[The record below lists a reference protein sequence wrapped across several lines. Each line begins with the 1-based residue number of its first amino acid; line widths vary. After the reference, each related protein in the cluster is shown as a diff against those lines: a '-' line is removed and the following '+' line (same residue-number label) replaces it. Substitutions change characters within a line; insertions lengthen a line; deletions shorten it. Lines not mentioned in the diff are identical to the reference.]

1 MNFLLAFLIISL
13 TSFSNMQ
20 VQEKQVEIMLVG
32 FDHLSQMDNGT
43 ESSNIFSKKKQKEI
57 QQLAKKL
64 EAFQPD
70 MLMVEL
76 EPQEQKSIDS
86 LFNLYKTGQ
95 QSLQDFENGAGET
108 MQIGFRMAKDL
119 QLPGVVGVNYYDS
132 TSQSLLK
139 EGKNI
144 EIFQEALKKLQQTA
158 RPLKQKVQTNELSI
172 YDYIKTMNQ
181 PEFIDLTHHLIFNL
195 PAYIQQGKF
204 SEKGNYNK
212 EIPINN
218 EYIGA
223 EYISLFYNRNLKIY
237 SNILNKQLE
246 TGNKKLLVIIGQAHV
261 GVLQDLIEENPT
273 YKITSVVDYL

>member
-1 MNFLLAFLIISL
+1 MNFLLTFLIISL
-13 TSFSNMQ
+13 TSFSNKQ
-20 VQEKQVEIMLVG
+20 VQEEQVEIMFVG

-57 QQLAKKL
+57 QQLTKKL

-86 LFNLYKTGQ
+86 LFNLYKTGE

-261 GVLQDLIEENPT
+261 GVLQDLVEENPT

>member
-1 MNFLLAFLIISL
+1 MNFLLSFLIISL
-13 TSFSNMQ
+13 TSFSNLQ
-20 VQEKQVEIMLVG
+20 VKEKQVEIMFVG
-32 FDHLSQMDNGT
+32 FDHLSQMNNGT

-70 MLMVEL
+70 MLMVEV

-95 QSLQDFENGAGET
+95 QSLQDFKNGAGET

-204 SEKGNYNK
+204 SENGNYNK

-246 TGNKKLLVIIGQAHV
+246 TGNKKLVVIIGQAHV
-261 GVLQDLIEENPT
+261 GVLQDLVEENPT
-273 YKITSVVDYL
+273 YKITSVIDYL